1 MDILENV
8 SYTEWMS
15 EHYTDYGTQLY
26 LITNKSAEGFQF
38 VKGFGGLG
46 GLLRYKLDL
55 DALAVDYLDDDDDGF
70 I

>member
-1 MDILENV
+1 
-8 SYTEWMS
+8 MS

-46 GLLRYKLDL
+46 GLLR
-55 DALAVDYLDDDDDGF
+55 
-70 I
+70 